1 MRAIWMAAMVCMVA
15 MLLVGCLG
23 GADRTVGNPLK
34 SSIKEC
40 TNCTVTLNL
49 YQYGG
54 ENQGDQTKTTPVTPS
69 ISAAASQSGTA
80 DSSSSPD
87 VDAKD
92 AGTSTKNTTTETTT
106 DAKTE

>member
-1 MRAIWMAAMVCMVA
+1 MRTVA
-15 MLLVGCLG
+15 MLMAMCVVAMVTTGCLG

-80 DSSSSPD
+80 DSSSTPTI
-87 VDAKD
+87 DAKD
-92 AGTSTKNTTTETTT
+92 AGTKSETNTVPAE
-106 DAKTE
+106 AKTE